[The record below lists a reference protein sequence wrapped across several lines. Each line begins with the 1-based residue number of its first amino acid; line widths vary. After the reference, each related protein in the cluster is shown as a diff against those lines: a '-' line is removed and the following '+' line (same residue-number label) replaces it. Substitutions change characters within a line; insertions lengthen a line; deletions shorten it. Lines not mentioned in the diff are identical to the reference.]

1 MKRKLSIDQHVIQFC
16 RFLRDNG
23 FAVGPTEEV
32 DVLNALTM
40 IDWADRLQFKAVLKT
55 VLVKNISQFHL
66 FDELYTK
73 YWWELKR
80 AQDSKLKDSQE
91 ADQPSKA
98 KQQAP
103 AIEVIKNWLHGNPQN
118 EIKEVAQYSP
128 GMAKG
133 KADLSAFAEEESR
146 EWSHI
151 IRILKRQL
159 ENQPNRRLVHNKK
172 PGQLSLRPLVRQNM
186 RKGGEL
192 LDLYFK
198 HPKKQKL
205 KLVLLCD
212 VSKSMDLYAR
222 FIIQMM
228 YAFQNSGLQMETFA
242 FSTSLYRATRL
253 LKSQSIKKA
262 LNALSDHVEEWGS
275 GTRIGDCLFEFVDR
289 YGRSLLDKK
298 TYVFIMSDGWD
309 NGNVELM
316 GRAMKK
322 IKSAS
327 KKVIWLNPLASSES
341 FAPEVQGL
349 KAALPYIDAL
359 VPATQIGDL
368 KYVLKK

>member
-16 RFLRDNG
+16 RFLRENG
-23 FAVGPTEEV
+23 FTAGPTEEV
-32 DVLNALTM
+32 DVLNALAV
-40 IDWADRLQFKAVLKT
+40 IDWSDPKQFKEVLKT
-55 VLVKNISQFHL
+55 ILVKNINQYHL

-73 YWWELKR
+73 YWRELKR
-80 AQDSKLKDSQE
+80 AEDSKLKDSQE
-91 ADQPSKA
+91 PDRQSKA

-103 AIEVIKNWLHGNPQN
+103 SIEVIKNWLHGSPQK

-128 GMAKG
+128 GVAKG

-146 EWSHI
+146 EWATV
-151 IRILKRQL
+151 IRILKKQL
-159 ENQPNRRLVHNKK
+159 ENQPNRRQVHNKK
-172 PGQLSLRPLVRQNM
+172 PGKISLRPLVRHNM

-228 YAFQNSGLQMETFA
+228 YAFQNSGLQIETFA

-253 LKSQSIKKA
+253 LKSHSLKKA
-262 LNALSDHVEEWGS
+262 LNALSEHVEEWGS
-275 GTRIGDCLFEFVDR
+275 GTRIGDCLLDFVER
-289 YGRSLLDKK
+289 YGRSLLDRK
-298 TYVFIMSDGWD
+298 TYVFILSDGWD
-309 NGNVELM
+309 NGDADNM
-316 GRAMKK
+316 ARAMKK
-322 IKSAS
+322 IKGQS
-327 KKVIWLNPLASSES
+327 KKVIWLNPLASSAN

-359 VPATQIGDL
+359 LPATNIKDL
-368 KYVLKK
+368 KYIL